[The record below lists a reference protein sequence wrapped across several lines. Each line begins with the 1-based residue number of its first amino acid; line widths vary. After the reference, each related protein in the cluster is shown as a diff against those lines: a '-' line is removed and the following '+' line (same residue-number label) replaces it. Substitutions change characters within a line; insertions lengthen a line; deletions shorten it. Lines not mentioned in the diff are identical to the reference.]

1 MNNQEALNT
10 LNDIRNMMEKSTR
23 FVSFSGL
30 SSIVIGIYA
39 CIAAIIA
46 YSILGNTTPVPR
58 LDVDTPAKLQ
68 LLIVFASLLII
79 VCIVTVIL
87 MCRHKAH
94 QNNQSLLFDFNTKRL
109 LWNFFLPLVVGG
121 ILCISLIWQSHY
133 GLTSSIMLIFYGV
146 ALISA
151 SNYTFSNT
159 RYLGYAEIALG
170 LADSFVENYAL
181 LFWVVGFGQNN
192 RPLSYRLRYLFSF
205 EIRKKE
211 QMKLNLEDINK
222 AFESKAR
229 LGIMSVL
236 LVNESIDFV
245 SLKNLLELTDG
256 NLASHTRN
264 LEELGYIRSYKQ
276 FIGRKPN
283 TTFSVTPEGKEAFKK
298 HLNALENFLKKQ
310 LE

>member
-87 MCRHKAH
+87 MFRHKAH

-181 LFWVVGFGQNN
+181 LFWVVGFG
-192 RPLSYRLRYLFSF
+192 LFHIVYGIF
-205 EIRKKE
+205 FHLKYEKK
-211 QMKLNLEDINK
+211 NK
-222 AFESKAR
+222 
-229 LGIMSVL
+229 
-236 LVNESIDFV
+236 
-245 SLKNLLELTDG
+245 
-256 NLASHTRN
+256 
-264 LEELGYIRSYKQ
+264 
-276 FIGRKPN
+276 
-283 TTFSVTPEGKEAFKK
+283 
-298 HLNALENFLKKQ
+298 
-310 LE
+310 

>member
-1 MNNQEALNT
+1 MYKRQ
-10 LNDIRNMMEKSTR
+10 
-23 FVSFSGL
+23 
-30 SSIVIGIYA
+30 IYA

-151 SNYTFSNT
+151 SNYTVSNT

-181 LFWVVGFGQNN
+181 LFWVVGFG
-192 RPLSYRLRYLFSF
+192 LFHIVYGIF
-205 EIRKKE
+205 FHLKYEKK
-211 QMKLNLEDINK
+211 NK
-222 AFESKAR
+222 
-229 LGIMSVL
+229 
-236 LVNESIDFV
+236 
-245 SLKNLLELTDG
+245 
-256 NLASHTRN
+256 
-264 LEELGYIRSYKQ
+264 
-276 FIGRKPN
+276 
-283 TTFSVTPEGKEAFKK
+283 
-298 HLNALENFLKKQ
+298 
-310 LE
+310 

>member
-58 LDVDTPAKLQ
+58 LDV
-68 LLIVFASLLII
+68 VFASLLII

-181 LFWVVGFGQNN
+181 LFWVVGFG
-192 RPLSYRLRYLFSF
+192 LFHIVYGIF
-205 EIRKKE
+205 FHLKYEKK
-211 QMKLNLEDINK
+211 NK
-222 AFESKAR
+222 
-229 LGIMSVL
+229 
-236 LVNESIDFV
+236 
-245 SLKNLLELTDG
+245 
-256 NLASHTRN
+256 
-264 LEELGYIRSYKQ
+264 
-276 FIGRKPN
+276 
-283 TTFSVTPEGKEAFKK
+283 
-298 HLNALENFLKKQ
+298 
-310 LE
+310 

>member
-1 MNNQEALNT
+1 MYGGLPVHFAEQLLGPPPLGLVGRVEQPPPPRAGALLVAPSQIEAT
-10 LNDIRNMMEKSTR
+10 GVADQRAVRRVDPRSTHE
-23 FVSFSGL
+23 
-30 SSIVIGIYA
+30 
-39 CIAAIIA
+39 
-46 YSILGNTTPVPR
+46 PVER
-58 LDVDTPAKLQ
+58 LVDTPAKLQ

-181 LFWVVGFGQNN
+181 LFWFVGFG
-192 RPLSYRLRYLFSF
+192 LFHIVYGIF
-205 EIRKKE
+205 FHLKYEKK
-211 QMKLNLEDINK
+211 NK
-222 AFESKAR
+222 
-229 LGIMSVL
+229 
-236 LVNESIDFV
+236 
-245 SLKNLLELTDG
+245 
-256 NLASHTRN
+256 
-264 LEELGYIRSYKQ
+264 
-276 FIGRKPN
+276 
-283 TTFSVTPEGKEAFKK
+283 
-298 HLNALENFLKKQ
+298 
-310 LE
+310 

>member
-94 QNNQSLLFDFNTKRL
+94 QN
-109 LWNFFLPLVVGG
+109 
-121 ILCISLIWQSHY
+121 
-133 GLTSSIMLIFYGV
+133 MLIFYGV

-151 SNYTFSNT
+151 SNYTISNT

-181 LFWVVGFGQNN
+181 LFWVVGFG
-192 RPLSYRLRYLFSF
+192 LFHIVYGIF
-205 EIRKKE
+205 FHLKYEKK
-211 QMKLNLEDINK
+211 NK
-222 AFESKAR
+222 
-229 LGIMSVL
+229 
-236 LVNESIDFV
+236 
-245 SLKNLLELTDG
+245 
-256 NLASHTRN
+256 
-264 LEELGYIRSYKQ
+264 
-276 FIGRKPN
+276 
-283 TTFSVTPEGKEAFKK
+283 
-298 HLNALENFLKKQ
+298 
-310 LE
+310 

>member
-68 LLIVFASLLII
+68 LL
-79 VCIVTVIL
+79 
-87 MCRHKAH
+87 
-94 QNNQSLLFDFNTKRL
+94 FDFNTRRL

-181 LFWVVGFGQNN
+181 LFWVVGFG
-192 RPLSYRLRYLFSF
+192 LFHIVYGIF
-205 EIRKKE
+205 FHLKYEKK
-211 QMKLNLEDINK
+211 NK
-222 AFESKAR
+222 
-229 LGIMSVL
+229 
-236 LVNESIDFV
+236 
-245 SLKNLLELTDG
+245 
-256 NLASHTRN
+256 
-264 LEELGYIRSYKQ
+264 
-276 FIGRKPN
+276 
-283 TTFSVTPEGKEAFKK
+283 
-298 HLNALENFLKKQ
+298 
-310 LE
+310 

>member
-23 FVSFSGL
+23 FVSFSG
-30 SSIVIGIYA
+30 IGA
-39 CIAAIIA
+39 LIA
-46 YSILGNTTPVPR
+46 YSFVGNRSAVGR
-58 LDVDTPAKLQ
+58 LDVVSPAILH

-181 LFWVVGFGQNN
+181 LFWVVGFG
-192 RPLSYRLRYLFSF
+192 LFHIVYGIF
-205 EIRKKE
+205 FHLKYEKK
-211 QMKLNLEDINK
+211 NK
-222 AFESKAR
+222 
-229 LGIMSVL
+229 
-236 LVNESIDFV
+236 
-245 SLKNLLELTDG
+245 
-256 NLASHTRN
+256 
-264 LEELGYIRSYKQ
+264 
-276 FIGRKPN
+276 
-283 TTFSVTPEGKEAFKK
+283 
-298 HLNALENFLKKQ
+298 
-310 LE
+310 

>member
-181 LFWVVGFGQNN
+181 LSWVVGFG
-192 RPLSYRLRYLFSF
+192 LFHIVYGIF
-205 EIRKKE
+205 FHLKYEKK
-211 QMKLNLEDINK
+211 NK
-222 AFESKAR
+222 
-229 LGIMSVL
+229 
-236 LVNESIDFV
+236 
-245 SLKNLLELTDG
+245 
-256 NLASHTRN
+256 
-264 LEELGYIRSYKQ
+264 
-276 FIGRKPN
+276 
-283 TTFSVTPEGKEAFKK
+283 
-298 HLNALENFLKKQ
+298 
-310 LE
+310 

>member
-94 QNNQSLLFDFNTKRL
+94 QNNQKRL
-109 LWNFFLPLVVGG
+109 RQLCLYPLFPIQHSLVVGG

-181 LFWVVGFGQNN
+181 LFWVVGFG
-192 RPLSYRLRYLFSF
+192 LFHIVYGIF
-205 EIRKKE
+205 FHLKYEKK
-211 QMKLNLEDINK
+211 NK
-222 AFESKAR
+222 
-229 LGIMSVL
+229 
-236 LVNESIDFV
+236 
-245 SLKNLLELTDG
+245 
-256 NLASHTRN
+256 
-264 LEELGYIRSYKQ
+264 
-276 FIGRKPN
+276 
-283 TTFSVTPEGKEAFKK
+283 
-298 HLNALENFLKKQ
+298 
-310 LE
+310 

>member
-151 SNYTFSNT
+151 SS
-159 RYLGYAEIALG
+159 YAEIALG

-181 LFWVVGFGQNN
+181 LFWVVGFG
-192 RPLSYRLRYLFSF
+192 LFHIVYGIF
-205 EIRKKE
+205 FHLKYEKK
-211 QMKLNLEDINK
+211 NK
-222 AFESKAR
+222 
-229 LGIMSVL
+229 
-236 LVNESIDFV
+236 
-245 SLKNLLELTDG
+245 
-256 NLASHTRN
+256 
-264 LEELGYIRSYKQ
+264 
-276 FIGRKPN
+276 
-283 TTFSVTPEGKEAFKK
+283 
-298 HLNALENFLKKQ
+298 
-310 LE
+310 